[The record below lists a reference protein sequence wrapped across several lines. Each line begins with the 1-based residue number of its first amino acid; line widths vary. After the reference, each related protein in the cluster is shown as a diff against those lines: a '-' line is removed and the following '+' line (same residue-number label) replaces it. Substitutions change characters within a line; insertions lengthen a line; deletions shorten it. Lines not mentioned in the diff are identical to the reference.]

1 MLVSR
6 RNLPTIIYSLKVS
19 TFFFVVIQIFMV
31 FIFIYELNKIFIKFI
46 IIIYFTFKKN
56 KYVYINF
63 ISYKIKNI
71 LDKVINLILIYLI
84 ITNHLIYQ

>member
-1 MLVSR
+1 MLASR

-63 ISYKIKNI
+63 IVLFNKKW
-71 LDKVINLILIYLI
+71 L
-84 ITNHLIYQ
+84 

>member
-1 MLVSR
+1 MLASR

-63 ISYKIKNI
+63 IVLYK
-71 LDKVINLILIYLI
+71 
-84 ITNHLIYQ
+84 